1 MREGCY
7 RQTTERFF
15 KLCFG
20 VMVLVPGLAASSA
33 LAGETHTAI
42 RWDLGLFGGLLDFLG
57 SQPFVLLFLVL
68 ALGTRLGRQPLGFIK
83 LGSTAGTLLVGILIS
98 LAAHL
103 GYGIKYDVPALLT
116 TVFLNLFMFAV
127 GLKVGPSVLCRS
139 ATGRP

>member
-42 RWDLGLFGGLLDFLG
+42 RWNLGLVGGLLDFLG
-57 SQPFVLLFLVL
+57 SQPFVLLFLTL
-68 ALGTRLGRQPLGFIK
+68 SCSP
-83 LGSTAGTLLVGILIS
+83 STS
-98 LAAHL
+98 
-103 GYGIKYDVPALLT
+103 T
-116 TVFLNLFMFAV
+116 TI
-127 GLKVGPSVLCRS
+127 R
-139 ATGRP
+139 R